1 MVECHIFGSHEN
13 PMNYPTTQPWPCRI
27 PGHWRVREEERR
39 HLHSRNRTFRRPWG
53 PWGFLMVSWKGQHGF
68 QELVQPFGWFEATQ
82 NLGNLQSGPLESG
95 WYGFSMIF
103 SLFWKTRF
111 SVCFG
116 KWTLGKWM
124 VWIFSLFWKTRLKPS
139 VGSWTRFLRRDITT
153 TRFLRC
159 TCSLDLPQDS
169 EAS

>member
-1 MVECHIFGSHEN
+1 MPHFWLPWKSHELSN
-13 PMNYPTTQPWPCRI
+13 HPALTLP
-27 PGHWRVREEERR
+27 
-39 HLHSRNRTFRRPWG
+39 HSRTLTSSWGRTPPPAFAKSHVRR

>member
-1 MVECHIFGSHEN
+1 MPHVWLPWKSPWTIQPPSPDPAAFQDIDEFVRKNAATCIREIARPAALGVSH
-13 PMNYPTTQPWPCRI
+13 
-27 PGHWRVREEERR
+27 
-39 HLHSRNRTFRRPWG
+39 
-53 PWGFLMVSWKGQHGF
+53 GFLKRAPWVSRTG
-68 QELVQPFGWFEATQ
+68 QPFGWFGTQ
-82 NLGNLQSGPLESG
+82 NLGNLQSGPLECG

-124 VWIFSLFWKTRLKPS
+124 VWIFNLFWKTRLKPF

-153 TRFLRC
+153 TRFLRR